1 MRPPPPGAAARLRR
15 LFLLLGL
22 AVALLAQF
30 APRAVADWGAPPWA
44 PAAAAIAL
52 VLLAWLLAEF
62 RLARPLDIL
71 ARDLLVAARD
81 DPGHAPWPRHAWAA
95 RLGQA
100 ATALQ
105 SRLAAAEAERAAT
118 LAAATARIE
127 EQKRRLEA
135 VLLDLSHGVIVCCRK
150 HQVLLF
156 NQAAAGQVDAPHALG
171 LGRPVAEVL
180 SRAPLEH
187 QLERLERQG
196 AARPERF
203 VCATAGGG
211 RLLYAR
217 MALLTDA
224 AGCPAGY
231 VLTLVDAGREVDRAA
246 RLDRLLRSGI
256 ERQRGLL
263 ASLRAAVETLA
274 DAPDLSAGERQAFE
288 RVLLEETIQ
297 LAGQN
302 EAQSA
307 ALDELGGTSWPM
319 AEIGT
324 ADLFALLARRTEAL
338 APPVRIV
345 PTGLPDWIYADSL
358 SLLDLLAHV
367 CALLGREWG
376 VCRLTAAVAREHGR
390 VCLDLVWP
398 GAAVPESTLDRWLA
412 IPFADSSA
420 EDARAVLERH
430 GTDCWSQPAGH
441 GEALL
446 RLPLPSAEA
455 PATPP
460 RPRQMRPEFYDFDLA
475 NRPAVTD
482 ALRERRLRELS
493 FVVFDVETTG
503 LALSKGD
510 EVLSIGAVRV
520 VNGRVLPMETFE
532 RLVNPGRPIPAE
544 SVRFHGLTDALVRDK
559 PPLAI
564 VLPQFHRFAAEAV
577 LVAHNAAFDMTA
589 IGRGAAACGLAFDH
603 PVLDTLLISAWLD
616 PGEADHSL
624 DGIAARMGIEV
635 TARHTALGDALTA
648 AAILVRQFE
657 RLEARGIERFGQ
669 LAVAIDLSAR
679 LRQNRMAF

>member
-1 MRPPPPGAAARLRR
+1 MRPPPPAAVARLRR
-15 LFLLLGL
+15 LFLPLAL
-22 AVALLAQF
+22 AVALLV
-30 APRAVADWGAPPWA
+30 RAGPDALVAWGAPPWTT
-44 PAAAAIAL
+44 AAAAATL
-52 VLLAWLLAEF
+52 VLLAWLLAEL
-62 RLARPLDIL
+62 RLARPLDRL
-71 ARDLLVAARD
+71 SHDLLLAARD
-81 DPGHAPWPRHAWAA
+81 DPRHAPRPGQGWAS

-100 ATALQ
+100 GAALQ
-105 SRLAAAEAERAAT
+105 SRLAAVEADRAAA
-118 LAAATARIE
+118 LAAATARTE

-135 VLLDLSHGVIVCCRK
+135 ILLDLSHGVIVCGRD
-150 HQVLLF
+150 HHVLLF
-156 NQAAAGQVDAPHALG
+156 NQAAASQVDAPHALG

-187 QLERLERQG
+187 QLERLERRG

-224 AGCPAGY
+224 AGDPSGY
-231 VLTLVDAGREVDRAA
+231 VLTLVDAGREVDRATG
-246 RLDRLLRSGI
+246 LDRLLRGGI

-297 LAGQN
+297 LGAQN
-302 EAQSA
+302 AAQAA
-307 ALDELGGTSWPM
+307 ALDELGGSSWPM

-324 ADLFALLARRTEAL
+324 ADLFALLARRAALL
-338 APPVRIV
+338 APPVQLV
-345 PTGLPDWIYADSL
+345 PTGVPDWVYADSL
-358 SLLDLLAHV
+358 SLLDLLEHL
-367 CALLGREWG
+367 CGLLGRERG
-376 VCRLTAAVAREHGR
+376 VHRLAAAVARDHGR

-398 GAAVPESTLDRWLA
+398 GAPVPESTLDTWLA
-412 IPFADSSA
+412 LPFHGRCAV
-420 EDARAVLERH
+420 DARAVLDRH

-446 RLPLPSAEA
+446 RIPLPSAEPPDA
-455 PATPP
+455 PARP
-460 RPRQMRPEFYDFDLA
+460 RPMRPEFYDFDLA

-510 EVLSIGAVRV
+510 EVVSIGAVRV

-532 RLVNPGRPIPAE
+532 RLVNPGRPIPPA
-544 SVRFHGLTDALVRDK
+544 SVRFHGITDAAVRDK

-564 VLPQFHRFAAEAV
+564 VLPQFHRFAAGAV

-589 IGRGAAACGLAFDH
+589 IGRGAAACGLDFDH

-616 PGEADHSL
+616 PAETDHSL
-624 DGIAARMGIEV
+624 DGIAARTGIEII
-635 TARHTALGDALTA
+635 ARHTALGDALTE
-648 AAILVRQFE
+648 AAILVAQFE

-679 LRQNRMAF
+679 LRQARMAF